1 MMKKKEELAKFN
13 VLNWDFNRD
22 MIYQYDV
29 LPYFREC
36 YRDKVKKFKQV
47 SKRKWYAKADEK
59 IKEWYKVPE
68 TYEEFKKFIE
78 DQSRY
83 QFWARCE
90 YEMIVHGWPVRKND
104 YKIDIHEQVMMN
116 LDIICKILWEE
127 FQNERR

>member
-1 MMKKKEELAKFN
+1 MKNLKKFN

-36 YRDKVKKFKQV
+36 YIDKVKEFKQV

-59 IKEWYKVPE
+59 TKKWYQVPE

-90 YEMIVHGWPVRKND
+90 YEMIIHGWPVRKND

-116 LDIICKILWEE
+116 LDIICEILW
-127 FQNERR
+127 NEIKK

>member
-1 MMKKKEELAKFN
+1 MKNLKKFN

-36 YRDKVKKFKQV
+36 YADKVKSFKKV

-59 IKEWYKVPE
+59 TKKWYQVPE

-78 DQSRY
+78 DESRY

-90 YEMIVHGWPVRKND
+90 YEMIIHGWPVRKND

-116 LDIICKILWEE
+116 LDIICEILWDEIKK
-127 FQNERR
+127 